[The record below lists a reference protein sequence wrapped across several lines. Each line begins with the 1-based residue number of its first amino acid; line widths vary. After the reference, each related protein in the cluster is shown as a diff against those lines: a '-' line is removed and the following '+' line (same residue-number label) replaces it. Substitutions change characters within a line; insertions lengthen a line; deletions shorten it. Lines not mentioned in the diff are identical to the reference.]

1 MTTTDTAPYQPLL
14 IAIHGQV
21 NAGKSHL
28 AGQIA
33 SEVAS
38 GGRVEGWLQIAG
50 RRDSAQVGAE
60 DYALQFIGSS
70 AAMFVQP
77 IAYLTRDQQR
87 QPPYRVLDESAAPLR
102 AWQQAVAADERTID
116 LLVFDEFG
124 SIEAKGEGHLQRWLS
139 LREREPGAV
148 IVVVHSSRLAL
159 VEAALGQAFDVRVD
173 AGDAHAL
180 EQLRD
185 VLVARRDFERVGWF
199 GALAGAFE
207 VGAGSIVHGAKIP
220 FGGLGM
226 ATTQA
231 ALLTRAAE
239 PMADRG
245 RVVWVALLS
254 AGIKSMSPAGQRIRP
269 MLAIAIQGWLYSRA
283 LRWLGWNFWAV
294 MLGGFLMGAWAGS
307 QGLFMQWLLVGDAL
321 AVALNQ
327 LSSEI
332 AQWVGASA
340 PSLAGLIGV
349 WIAAHGA
356 IVAAGTGLAWRRRH
370 LVKLVDTPS
379 RWQLP
384 LLNEGKR
391 GWLASIGR
399 GLRELARPTFW
410 LPLLLI
416 LAALAWAGQSQQS
429 LVFVALRAIVIGWI
443 LFVLIQRLDF
453 RALPGRLRRL
463 GMWGPAIAWRRALSR
478 LQAQQKRS

>member
-1 MTTTDTAPYQPLL
+1 
-14 IAIHGQV
+14 
-21 NAGKSHL
+21 
-28 AGQIA
+28 
-33 SEVAS
+33 
-38 GGRVEGWLQIAG
+38 
-50 RRDSAQVGAE
+50 
-60 DYALQFIGSS
+60 
-70 AAMFVQP
+70 
-77 IAYLTRDQQR
+77 
-87 QPPYRVLDESAAPLR
+87 
-102 AWQQAVAADERTID
+102 
-116 LLVFDEFG
+116 
-124 SIEAKGEGHLQRWLS
+124 
-139 LREREPGAV
+139 
-148 IVVVHSSRLAL
+148 
-159 VEAALGQAFDVRVD
+159 
-173 AGDAHAL
+173 
-180 EQLRD
+180 
-185 VLVARRDFERVGWF
+185 
-199 GALAGAFE
+199 
-207 VGAGSIVHGAKIP
+207 
-220 FGGLGM
+220 
-226 ATTQA
+226 
-231 ALLTRAAE
+231 
-239 PMADRG
+239 
-245 RVVWVALLS
+245 
-254 AGIKSMSPAGQRIRP
+254 
-269 MLAIAIQGWLYSRA
+269 
-283 LRWLGWNFWAV
+283 
-294 MLGGFLMGAWAGS
+294 
-307 QGLFMQWLLVGDAL
+307 
-321 AVALNQ
+321 LNQ

-370 LVKLVDTPS
+370 LVKLLDTPS

>member
-1 MTTTDTAPYQPLL
+1 MTTDTAPYQPLL

-173 AGDAHAL
+173 ARDAHAL

-254 AGIKSMSPAGQRIRP
+254 AR
-269 MLAIAIQGWLYSRA
+269 
-283 LRWLGWNFWAV
+283 
-294 MLGGFLMGAWAGS
+294 
-307 QGLFMQWLLVGDAL
+307 
-321 AVALNQ
+321 
-327 LSSEI
+327 
-332 AQWVGASA
+332 
-340 PSLAGLIGV
+340 
-349 WIAAHGA
+349 
-356 IVAAGTGLAWRRRH
+356 
-370 LVKLVDTPS
+370 
-379 RWQLP
+379 
-384 LLNEGKR
+384 
-391 GWLASIGR
+391 
-399 GLRELARPTFW
+399 
-410 LPLLLI
+410 
-416 LAALAWAGQSQQS
+416 
-429 LVFVALRAIVIGWI
+429 
-443 LFVLIQRLDF
+443 
-453 RALPGRLRRL
+453 
-463 GMWGPAIAWRRALSR
+463 
-478 LQAQQKRS
+478 